1 MSHSSQEPGPGS
13 HFQPA
18 TAVMLLLVALFI
30 ASAFLI
36 LRAHSPASTATT
48 TTTTTTTTPGHH
60 TTTTHPPKARVT
72 VQVANGT
79 NTAAFGGTS
88 ITGATAAG
96 VSYTLSADGQYVTS
110 ADVYFTADESANNV
124 DAGFGT
130 SATNGQLIACTA
142 SSTPVG
148 GSGTYA
154 ADYDAH
160 CDFAG
165 STTFGP
171 AGVPVTSANYFD
183 ASVTDQTGNVN
194 GVTVNP

>member
-1 MSHSSQEPGPGS
+1 MMRNKKRALIAILAIGVLAAGGAA
-13 HFQPA
+13 FT
-18 TAVMLLLVALFI
+18 TAI
-30 ASAFLI
+30 ASF
-36 LRAHSPASTATT
+36 P
-48 TTTTTTTTPGHH
+48 
-60 TTTTHPPKARVT
+60 
-72 VQVANGT
+72 ANGT

-110 ADVYFTADESANNV
+110 ADVYFTTDQSANNV

-130 SATNGQLIACTA
+130 TATNGQLIACTA
-142 SSTPVG
+142 PGTTV

-154 ADYDAH
+154 ADYDSH

-165 STTFGP
+165 STTFGS

-183 ASVTDQTGNVN
+183 ASVTDKTGNVS

>member
-1 MSHSSQEPGPGS
+1 MKRNKKRLMIAILAVFALAAGGVAYTTAISSFPG
-13 HFQPA
+13 
-18 TAVMLLLVALFI
+18 
-30 ASAFLI
+30 
-36 LRAHSPASTATT
+36 
-48 TTTTTTTTPGHH
+48 
-60 TTTTHPPKARVT
+60 
-72 VQVANGT
+72 NGT

-96 VSYTLSADGQYVTS
+96 VSYTLSTDGQYVTS
-110 ADVYFTADESANNV
+110 ADVYFTADQSANNV

-130 SATNGQLIACTA
+130 TATNGQLIACTA
-142 SSTPVG
+142 PSSPV
-148 GSGTYA
+148 GSGTYS
-154 ADYDAH
+154 ADYDSH

-194 GVTVNP
+194 GVTVHP

>member
-1 MSHSSQEPGPGS
+1 MLRNKKRALIAILAIGVLAAGGAA
-13 HFQPA
+13 FT
-18 TAVMLLLVALFI
+18 TAI
-30 ASAFLI
+30 ASFP
-36 LRAHSPASTATT
+36 S
-48 TTTTTTTTPGHH
+48 
-60 TTTTHPPKARVT
+60 
-72 VQVANGT
+72 NGT
-79 NTAAFGGTS
+79 ATAAFGGTS

-110 ADVYFTADESANNV
+110 ADVYFTADQSANNV

-142 SSTPVG
+142 PGTAVA
-148 GSGTYA
+148 SGTYSG
-154 ADYDAH
+154 DFDSH

-183 ASVTDQTGNVN
+183 ASVTDKNDVS

>member
-1 MSHSSQEPGPGS
+1 MKRNKKRIIAAVAVICALAAGG
-13 HFQPA
+13 A
-18 TAVMLLLVALFI
+18 AYTTAI
-30 ASAFLI
+30 AGF
-36 LRAHSPASTATT
+36 P
-48 TTTTTTTTPGHH
+48 
-60 TTTTHPPKARVT
+60 
-72 VQVANGT
+72 ANGT

-88 ITGATAAG
+88 ITGAPSAG

-110 ADVYFTADESANNV
+110 ADVYFTGSQSANNV

-130 SATNGQLIACTA
+130 TATNGQLIACSA
-142 SSTPVG
+142 PSSPVG

-154 ADYDAH
+154 ADYDSH

-171 AGVPVTSANYFD
+171 AGVPVTGANYFD
-183 ASVTDQTGNVN
+183 ASVTDKTGNVG